1 VSSKIGVQEA
11 KKDVAREVSEENN
24 AHDEA
29 SSSGSNE
36 FSDCVITT

>member
-1 VSSKIGVQEA
+1 MSSKIGVQEA

-24 AHDEA
+24 ARDEV

-36 FSDCVITT
+36 FGDCFMIT